1 MTKTV
6 AKSTVLTKNVV
17 AAKSFEQEQDGAL
30 NWLVDGVSDAES
42 LDGILCFNKQRSSP
56 SCLDSIDIIMK

>member
-6 AKSTVLTKNVV
+6 AKSTVLTKKTRSDVV

-30 NWLVDGVSDAES
+30 NWLVDGVSDARKFRWDT
-42 LDGILCFNKQRSSP
+42 LL
-56 SCLDSIDIIMK
+56 

>member
-1 MTKTV
+1 MSTLLQLHYSCLINMTKTV

-30 NWLVDGVSDAES
+30 NWLVDGVSDARKFRWDT
-42 LDGILCFNKQRSSP
+42 LL
-56 SCLDSIDIIMK
+56 